1 MIEYYVM
8 SNSNLVRIKKTF
20 SIEKIADSGQIF
32 RFYKID
38 DKTYDLFHVD
48 KRLRINIEDKYYVL
62 NCDKKTYDSI
72 YKRYFDLVKLNNS
85 YSYIENILSKKDK
98 FLKSCVLEGCG
109 LRILNQDPYE
119 MLISFIISQRKSIKA
134 IQTSIEKL
142 CKFCGKKKKDKFGE
156 YYAFPNPVEILS
168 KSDKLAS
175 CSLGYR
181 EEYVIDACEKVISK
195 EIDLYSKKTQEL
207 SDENLTSYLM
217 KVKGVGIKVAS
228 CVVLFAYHR
237 FSICPIDVWI
247 KRVLDKYYKGEIP
260 AKYKEYAGLVQQ
272 YWFIYAKN
280 NGL

>member
-1 MIEYYVM
+1 MVNEEVTK
-8 SNSNLVRIKKTF
+8 IKKTF

-48 KRLRINIEDKYYVL
+48 KRLRINIEDKYYIL
-62 NCDKKTYDSI
+62 NCDKDTYESI
-72 YKRYFDLVKLNNS
+72 YKKFFDLIKSNNT
-85 YSYIENILSKKDK
+85 YSYIENTLSKKDK
-98 FLKSCVLEGCG
+98 FLKCCVLEGAG

-142 CKFCGKKKKDKFGE
+142 CKLCGKKKKDKFGW

-168 KSDKLAS
+168 KSNQLYT

-181 EEYVIDACEKVISK
+181 VGYVIDACEKIIAK
-195 EIDLYSKKTQEL
+195 EIDLYCKSTQKL
-207 SDENLTSYLM
+207 SDEDLISYFM

-228 CVVLFAYHR
+228 CVVLFSYHR

-260 AKYKEYAGLVQQ
+260 LKYKEYAGLIQQ

-280 NGL
+280 NSV